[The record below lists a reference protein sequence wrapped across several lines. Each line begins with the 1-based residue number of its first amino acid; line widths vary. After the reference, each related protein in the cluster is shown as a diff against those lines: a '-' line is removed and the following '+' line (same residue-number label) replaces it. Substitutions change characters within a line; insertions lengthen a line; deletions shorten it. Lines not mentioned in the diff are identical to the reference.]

1 MAFESVLKERKSRV
15 VNTTTIPGHQHDL
28 VIAKFLDE
36 TLVAFSLRASLRK
49 PFMNSRRAD
58 WQIQNGP
65 NSEREK
71 NREQYG
77 RDSRGKLDLLQVSDL
92 GIRC

>member
-1 MAFESVLKERKSRV
+1 MAFESFLKDRQSRV
-15 VNTTTIPGHQHDL
+15 VNTTTVPRHQHYL
-28 VIAKFLDE
+28 VIAEFLDE

-58 WQIQNGP
+58 WQIQNCP

-77 RDSRGKLDLLQVSDL
+77 RDSRGKLDLLQVSDFE
-92 GIRC
+92 IRC